1 MKEKNPIII
10 SSIIV
15 AIAIVI
21 VGILISSAWRNS
33 TSANQTITVTGS
45 AKKEIVSDLGIL
57 RGSITASASTAI
69 DAYRKLEAQ
78 KPVLLNYLAKYGF
91 TKDMV
96 KFFPAYS
103 NPVFELYDGRQTN
116 NIIAYNYNQR
126 IQIQSNDVKKI
137 AEISLDIA
145 SLIEKG
151 VNFEVEQP
159 EYYYTKLAQ
168 LKIEI
173 QSEAAKDAMVRAKRI
188 AESTDSDI
196 GVLKNARMGVL
207 QITPKNSNEISDYG
221 MNDVS
226 AIEKEITAVVNV
238 SFEIR

>member
-1 MKEKNPIII
+1 MKEKNPIIL
-10 SSIIV
+10 SSIII

-78 KPVLLNYLAKYGF
+78 KPVLLNYLANYGF

-188 AESTDSDI
+188 AQSTDSDI

>member
-78 KPVLLNYLAKYGF
+78 KPVLLDYLAKYGF